1 MKKWIGLGLLVLLAC
16 FWPVMHPA
24 AAMQS
29 SDTMILEWRAE
40 KMWIDKGNLCLRG
53 TFTNRRSDLAIT
65 KVNAFETRITFTRA
79 DGSKYQFIGQPTKM
93 PLMKISA
100 NGSRTVTLN
109 LGPFEDTW
117 KDWVATEDYTFTY
130 ITGKRW

>member
-1 MKKWIGLGLLVLLAC
+1 MKKWIWAYVLVLLAC
-16 FWPVMHPA
+16 LFPLCPSHA
-24 AAMQS
+24 ASQS

-40 KMWIDKGNLCLRG
+40 KVWVDKGNLCLRG
-53 TFTNRRSDLAIT
+53 TFTNRRSDLSIT
-65 KVNAFETRITFTRA
+65 KVNDFVTKITFTRE
-79 DGSKYQFIGQPTKM
+79 DGSKYQFVGTPAKM

-109 LGPFEDTW
+109 LGAFGDTW
-117 KDWVATEDYTFTY
+117 KDWVATEEYTFTY